1 MKQKIDTLRT
11 ANILMRMT
19 EKSYRM
25 GCIDANKLFNAELI
39 QETFDQ
45 KDYMDLL
52 MVRENEITEVTH
64 RIFTTEFVLQGL
76 RAKIW
81 GIDTIAQNFGC
92 KNRLAAI
99 HYLFNWFY
107 QKGLRDGSSVDV
119 LPTLDEWDENPS
131 CTKAIRIYENPP
143 KKERIRELVLIC
155 QNLFEKNLIGAKKLM
170 LIFENKITSDE
181 SRKAL
186 RLLHKY
192 TEEEDETGRP

>member
-1 MKQKIDTLRT
+1 M
-11 ANILMRMT
+11 
-19 EKSYRM
+19 
-25 GCIDANKLFNAELI
+25 
-39 QETFDQ
+39 
-45 KDYMDLL
+45 
-52 MVRENEITEVTH
+52 
-64 RIFTTEFVLQGL
+64 
-76 RAKIW
+76 
-81 GIDTIAQNFGC
+81 
-92 KNRLAAI
+92 AAI

-131 CTKAIRIYENPP
+131 CTKAIRIYEKP

-186 RLLHKY
+186 RLLNKY
-192 TEEEDETGRP
+192 TEDDDTGRP

>member
-1 MKQKIDTLRT
+1 
-11 ANILMRMT
+11 MRMT

-64 RIFTTEFVLQGL
+64 RIFITEFVLQGL
-76 RAKIW
+76 RAKIG

-119 LPTLDEWDENPS
+119 LPTLDGNGS
-131 CTKAIRIYENPP
+131 HHRTKSIRIYENPP
-143 KKERIRELVLIC
+143 KKRLMGGNGCLYVKTFSRRILLVL
-155 QNLFEKNLIGAKKLM
+155 KN
-170 LIFENKITSDE
+170 
-181 SRKAL
+181 
-186 RLLHKY
+186 
-192 TEEEDETGRP
+192 

>member
-1 MKQKIDTLRT
+1 MDVLRT

-52 MVRENEITEVTH
+52 LVRGNELAEVTH
-64 RIFTTEFVLQGL
+64 RIFITEFILQGL
-76 RAKIW
+76 RAKIG
-81 GIDTIAQNFGC
+81 GIDAITQSLGC

-119 LPTLDEWDENPS
+119 LPTLDEWEQDPS
-131 CTKAIRIYENPP
+131 CTKSIMIYEKTS
-143 KKERIRELVLIC
+143 KKERLRELVLIC
-155 QNLFEKNLIGAKKLM
+155 QTLFEKNLIGAKKLM
-170 LIFENKITSDE
+170 LIFENKITNDE
-181 SRKAL
+181 SKKAL
-186 RLLHKY
+186 RLLNKY
-192 TEEEDETGRP
+192 TEDDETGKP